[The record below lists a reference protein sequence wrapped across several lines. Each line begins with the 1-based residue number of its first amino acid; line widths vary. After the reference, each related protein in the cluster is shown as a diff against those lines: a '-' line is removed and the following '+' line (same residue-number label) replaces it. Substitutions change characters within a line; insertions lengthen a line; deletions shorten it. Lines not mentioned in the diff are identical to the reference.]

1 MVLVVFYIMDKD
13 YILRSYDDLSHF
25 CHTGKF
31 KYADCSA
38 CSKELDVIVKRFLKD
53 CDRSKRMICLLLMIV
68 G

>member
-1 MVLVVFYIMDKD
+1 MDKD

-53 CDRSKRMICLLLMIV
+53 CDRSKK